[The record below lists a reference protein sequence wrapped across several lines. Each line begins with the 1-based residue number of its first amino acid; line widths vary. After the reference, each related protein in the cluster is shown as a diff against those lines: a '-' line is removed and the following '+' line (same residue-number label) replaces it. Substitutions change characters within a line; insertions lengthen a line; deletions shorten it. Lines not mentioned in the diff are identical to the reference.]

1 MRLNSLVALSFVGIM
16 VLVGCGGGGGGGSVG
31 TDPIIP
37 PEDIDV
43 NVTITDEYQVES
55 LGTANT
61 INANISLGNM
71 PKSLYLVLSNN
82 ATISGSSTI
91 THNAKVAPVVQSKAV
106 LPTSL
111 SDKPV
116 IIHTPQYVQDFSSQV
131 GTLLSK
137 EETSQLQAK
146 TIDIPER
153 MEDVEGDPDSFCTN
167 INQVTYNCTE
177 RTNAT
182 ARKVVSGISTNLGI
196 KTLNIWVSDD
206 SFDSG
211 SGCSKARCVTQAMVD
226 ALADYFLVSG
236 LDNDIY
242 DWVTNIYGEEW
253 EANTNG
259 YSGLIPKND
268 EVTILLTD
276 IDGDN
281 SSNGG
286 VVGYF
291 WSKDNFLETTVAG
304 SNERVMFYIDAV
316 MFANGD
322 GTWSID
328 DPWPKELVS
337 TLAHEFQHMIN
348 FYQKY
353 ILLDTDTD
361 TWINE
366 MLSES
371 TEDLI
376 ATKIQHTGPRGVDY
390 QDGSAGSVGNI
401 KGRFPL
407 FNANNTLSLTGWNSE
422 LADYSKVSAFGA
434 YLLRNYGGAELVHN
448 IMHNRFDN
456 EQAVVDAVNK
466 SPEGSGKTFAD
477 LLSEW
482 GTAVML
488 SDHENLVD
496 IPFYNTGDFTLS
508 SYNGITYD
516 LGSINFFNYIP
527 QPTIHTTSGTVQAQ
541 GNYYYKIGDNL
552 TGDVT
557 LSLELNG
564 QTEATLI
571 AK

>member
-1 MRLNSLVALSFVGIM
+1 MRLNSLLTLSVIATM
-16 VLVGCGGGGGGGSVG
+16 VIVGCGGGGGSAG

-37 PEDIDV
+37 PADIDI
-43 NVTITDEYQVES
+43 NVTITDDYQVES

-61 INANISLGNM
+61 INASIALGNT

-82 ATISGSSTI
+82 AATSGSSTI

-106 LPTSL
+106 LPATL
-111 SDKPV
+111 LDKPV
-116 IIHTPQYVQDFSSQV
+116 IIRTPQYVQDFSSQV

-137 EETSQLQAK
+137 EKTTQLQAK
-146 TIDIPER
+146 TIEIPER
-153 MEDVEGDPDSFCTN
+153 MEDVVGDTNSFCTN
-167 INQVTYNCTE
+167 INQFTYNCIE

-182 ARKVVSGISTNLGI
+182 ARKVVSSISTNLGI
-196 KTLNIWVSDD
+196 KRLNIWVSDD

-211 SGCSKARCVTQAMVD
+211 SGCSKARCVTQDMVN

-259 YSGLIPKND
+259 IIGLIPKND
-268 EVTILLTD
+268 EITILLTD
-276 IDGDN
+276 IDEDN
-281 SSNGG
+281 SANGG
-286 VVGYF
+286 VVGFF
-291 WSKDNFLETTVAG
+291 WSKDNFLATTVAG
-304 SNERVMFYIDAV
+304 SNERVMFYIDSV

-322 GTWSID
+322 NGWDID
-328 DPWPKELVS
+328 DYWPKELIS

-371 TEDLI
+371 TEDLV
-376 ATKIQHTGPRGVDY
+376 ATKIRHIGPRGVDY
-390 QDGSAGSVGNI
+390 MDGTAGDPGNTL
-401 KGRFPL
+401 GRYPL
-407 FNANNTLSLTGWNSE
+407 FNANNTLSLTSWNNQ
-422 LADYSKVSAFGA
+422 LRDYSKVNAFGA
-434 YLLRNYGGAELVHN
+434 YLLRNYGGAKLFHD
-448 IMHNRFDN
+448 IMHNGFSDK
-456 EQAVVDAVNK
+456 QAVVDAVNK
-466 SPEGSGKTFAD
+466 SANGKGKTFSD
-477 LLSEW
+477 LLREW
-482 GTAVML
+482 GVAVML
-488 SDHENLVD
+488 SDHDNLVD
-496 IPFYNTGDFTLS
+496 TPEYNTGWFTDNIYGS
-508 SYNGITYD
+508 TTYE

-527 QPTIHTTSGTVQAQ
+527 QPTIHTTSGTVEAQ
-541 GNYYYKIGDNL
+541 GNYYYKIGDNI
-552 TGDVT
+552 TGDII